1 MRSVYACIVIPAT
14 VVVTVH
20 TLYMCAGVC
29 AQYCGL
35 WLVLVKLRRHAREG
49 ERHGG
54 VPGMYVHV
62 RMHENVYIDCMTCGE
77 RHGGVPGMY
86 IHVHMHENVYID
98 CMTCGERHGGV
109 PDMYVHVRMHENVYI
124 DCMTCGERHGG
135 VPGMYVHVRMH
146 ENVYADCTMC
156 GGALDRWSGYV
167 RACTCT

>member
-54 VPGMYVHV
+54 VPGMY
-62 RMHENVYIDCMTCGE
+62 
-77 RHGGVPGMY
+77 

-109 PDMYVHVRMHENVYI
+109 PDMYVHVRMHENVY
-124 DCMTCGERHGG
+124 
-135 VPGMYVHVRMH
+135 V
-146 ENVYADCTMC
+146 DCTMC